1 MAYLGRA
8 VDSGA
13 ISNIQNLDNISFNGS
28 SSYSLTKNSVA
39 FVPASASNLL
49 ISIDGV
55 VNATNFTV
63 SGSTIDFGVAVSSS
77 SVCNFIIHL
86 GVGLVTSPSDNS
98 VTTSKIQDANITTAK
113 IANDAV
119 TKDKLLSHNYPA
131 FEAKL
136 SGTFTLT
143 EEVNTKVTFQ
153 TENFDTD
160 NLYDNST
167 NYRFT
172 PNVSGKYFVYS
183 DLNCDTQ
190 QTNSFRQGTVWI
202 YKNGAAVKQ
211 TELLFNTNF
220 ARRCNVGVS
229 GIVEMNGSSDYLEIF
244 VNVVNGIGSLA
255 QLNHQSGLTNYF
267 GAYRIGA

>member
-13 ISNIQNLDNISFNGS
+13 ISNIENLDNITFDGS

-86 GVGLVTSPSDNS
+86 GVGIVTTPSDGS
-98 VTTSKIQDANITTAK
+98 VTTAK
-113 IANDAV
+113 IQDDAV

-131 FEAKL
+131 FEAYL
-136 SGTFTLT
+136 SADQAITDASA
-143 EEVNTKVTFQ
+143 TKVEFN
-153 TENFDTD
+153 TERFDTD
-160 NLYDNST
+160 AMYDNST

-172 PNVSGKYFVYS
+172 PTLSGKYFVYAYCRLFQTS
-183 DLNCDTQ
+183 SSIDVKNC
-190 QTNSFRQGTVWI
+190 QTRI
-202 YKNGAAVKQ
+202 YKNGAEYADSYFDNDTVKLRYA
-211 TELLFNTNF
+211 TPY
-220 ARRCNVGVS
+220 VS
-229 GIVEMNGSSDYLEIF
+229 SIIDFNGSTDYVEVYARVDTLGGG
-244 VNVVNGIGSLA
+244 NGKIQGHASRNRSA
-255 QLNHQSGLTNYF
+255 F
-267 GAYRIGA
+267 GAYRIGD

>member
-86 GVGLVTSPSDNS
+86 GVGIITAPSDGS
-98 VTTSKIQDANITTAK
+98 VGTSQLASTAVTTAK
-113 IANDAV
+113 IADDAV
-119 TKDKLLSHNYPA
+119 TFDKMTGQNYPA
-131 FEAKL
+131 FLAYISANQTIGNNTTTKINYD
-136 SGTFTLT
+136 T
-143 EEVNTKVTFQ
+143 EL
-153 TENFDTD
+153 FDTD
-160 NLYDNST
+160 DAYDNST

-172 PNVSGKYFVYS
+172 VPTGKGGKYCVF
-183 DLNCDTQ
+183 LNTKKDNWTSTRFYHQ
-190 QTNSFRQGTVWI
+190 INL
-202 YKNGAAVKQ
+202 NGAI
-211 TELLFNTNF
+211 TFF
-220 ARRCNVGVS
+220 ADAGD
-229 GIVEMNGSSDYLEIF
+229 SDYAS
-244 VNVVNGIGSLA
+244 VGSTII
-255 QLNHQSGLTNYF
+255 LNLSEGDYIEGHMYQSS
-267 GAYRIGA
+267 GA